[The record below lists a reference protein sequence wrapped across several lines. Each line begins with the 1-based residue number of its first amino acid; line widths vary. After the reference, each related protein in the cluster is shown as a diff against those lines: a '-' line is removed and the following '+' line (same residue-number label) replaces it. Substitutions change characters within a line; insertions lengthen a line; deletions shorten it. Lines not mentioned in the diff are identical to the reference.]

1 MSKNRYDDV
10 LIEEKLRLLDESL
23 RIIERLK
30 KMRALGAKPKSIGI
44 NPNILR
50 ASGLDE
56 ANTEYIARIIKR
68 IRLK

>member
-1 MSKNRYDDV
+1 MRRHKDILV
-10 LIEEKLRLLDESL
+10 EERMRLLEESL

-30 KMRALGAKPKSIGI
+30 KMRALGARPRSIGI

-50 ASGLDE
+50 ASGLNL
-56 ANTEYIARIIKR
+56 ANTEHIARIIKR